1 MAVLKKSD
9 LRKRDTGTRYLEV
22 PLPNGD
28 SVLLRSF
35 SRANHREWRKSLQRK
50 DGSEDPVKSQYSN
63 DVLAAMSIVDPDT
76 KETVFSVAD
85 ALAGI
90 FDSWDDAD
98 FTTVVV
104 AATKHCGLLG
114 SMGDTEGAVKNSNE
128 TPGSDSSGVSAGE
141 QG

>member
-1 MAVLKKSD
+1 MAVLKKAD

-22 PLPNGD
+22 PLPSGD
-28 SVLLRSF
+28 AVLIRSF
-35 SRANHREWRKSLQRK
+35 SRATHREWRKSLQRK
-50 DGSEDPVKSQYSN
+50 DGSEDPVRSQYAN
-63 DVLAAMSIVDPDT
+63 DVLAALAIVDPDT

-90 FDSWDDAD
+90 FDPWDDAD
-98 FTTVVV
+98 FTAVVV

-114 SMGDTEGAVKNSNE
+114 SMGDTEGAAKNSDE
-128 TPGSDSSGVSAGE
+128 TPGSDSSGVSAGG